1 MMTAPSRG
9 RPKGPLPASSPLPPL
24 RAALHHP
31 RGRRKGRYVMKRAV
45 RLVGAGVAWSMG
57 GDPWVAPVL
66 FTQSHHGRR
75 KRPHEPHCP
84 SHGGDASVPSRL
96 FSSPAPTD
104 RYFMNRAAKRL
115 RLVGA
120 GVAWSMGGDPWV
132 QYISLKDLLQEA
144 RVQEDRADRQNRGTD
159 PQD

>member
-31 RGRRKGRYVMKRAV
+31 RGRRKGWYVMKRAV
-45 RLVGAGVAWSMG
+45 RLVGAEVAWSMG

-84 SHGGDASVPSRL
+84 SHGGDASVPSPL
-96 FSSPAPTD
+96 FSSPAPTRRVFPAGFLFLILPSGD
-104 RYFMNRAAKRL
+104 YCECIRVFAVAPTRSRL
-115 RLVGA
+115 CA
-120 GVAWSMGGDPWV
+120 
-132 QYISLKDLLQEA
+132 
-144 RVQEDRADRQNRGTD
+144 
-159 PQD
+159 